1 MKSRNFHGLNLTL
14 IATVILFG
22 ATVAEGIEPSNKAE
36 KRVVEAARVVDE
48 IMAAPD
54 KGIPEELLS
63 NAHCV
68 AVIPSMKQAGFV
80 FGGRYGKGVMTCRH
94 PQGAGWTGPSTVR
107 LEGGSF
113 GLQIGG
119 SSTDV
124 VLLVMNERGS
134 EKLMQSKF
142 TLGADASVAAGPV
155 GRMAQAE
162 TDALM
167 HAKIL
172 AYSRSRGIFAGLT
185 LSGAT
190 LRPDNDDNWDLYGR
204 RVEHAAILQGN
215 VATPASGEVLGATLN
230 KYSTRE
236 A

>member
-1 MKSRNFHGLNLTL
+1 MRPVNFMLAISMLLTVTT
-14 IATVILFG
+14 AS
-22 ATVAEGIEPSNKAE
+22 AIEPTTKAAQ
-36 KRVVEAARVVDE
+36 RVVEAARVVDE

-54 KGIPEELLS
+54 KGIPRELLA
-63 NAHCV
+63 NANCV

-80 FGGRYGKGVMTCRH
+80 FGARYGKGVMTCRQ
-94 PQGAGWTGPSTVR
+94 PQGSGWTGPSTIR

-119 SSTDV
+119 SATDI

-134 EKLMQSKF
+134 EKLMRSKF

-172 AYSRSRGIFAGLT
+172 AYSRSRGLFAGVT
-185 LSGAT
+185 LNGAT
-190 LRPDNDDNWDLYGR
+190 LRPDDDDNWSLYGR
-204 RVEHAAILQGN
+204 RVEHAAILEGHIAVPQ
-215 VATPASGEVLGATLN
+215 AGELLGATLN

>member
-1 MKSRNFHGLNLTL
+1 M
-14 IATVILFG
+14 ILFG
-22 ATVAEGIEPSNKAE
+22 ATVAEGIEPKTKATQ
-36 KRVVEAARVVDE
+36 RVEEAARVLDE

-54 KGIPEELLS
+54 KGIPRELLA
-63 NAHCV
+63 NANCV

-94 PQGAGWTGPSTVR
+94 PQGFGWTGPSTVR

-119 SSTDV
+119 SATDI

-134 EKLMQSKF
+134 EKLMRSKF
-142 TLGADASVAAGPV
+142 TLGVDAAVAAGPV
-155 GRMAQAE
+155 GRMAQAQ

-172 AYSRSRGIFAGLT
+172 AYSRSRGLFAGLV
-185 LSGAT
+185 LEGAT
-190 LRPDNDDNWDLYGR
+190 LRPDDDDNRSLYGR
-204 RVEHAAILQGN
+204 SVEHEAILKGR
-215 VATPASGEVLGATLN
+215 VAAPLSTGVLAGTLN

>member
-1 MKSRNFHGLNLTL
+1 MKLRNLLF
-14 IATVILFG
+14 ILV
-22 ATVAEGIEPSNKAE
+22 VALGVSKLEAIEPSKAAQ
-36 KRVVEAARVVDE
+36 RVSEAARVVDE
-48 IMAAPD
+48 IMTAPD
-54 KGIPEELLS
+54 KGIPRELLS

-68 AVIPSMKQAGFV
+68 AVIPSMKQGGFV
-80 FGGRYGKGVMTCRH
+80 FGARYGKGVMTCRS
-94 PQGAGWTGPSTVR
+94 PRGLGWTGPSTVR

-119 SSTDV
+119 SATDI
-124 VLLVMNERGS
+124 VLLVMNERGA

-155 GRMAQAE
+155 GRMTQAE
-162 TDALM
+162 TDAFM

-172 AYSRSRGIFAGLT
+172 AYSRSRGLFAGLV
-185 LSGAT
+185 LKGAT
-190 LRPDNDDNWDLYGR
+190 LRPDDDDNRSLYGR
-204 RVEHAAILQGN
+204 AVAHEAILQSEI
-215 VATPASGEVLGATLN
+215 APPRSGEVLGATLN